1 MEHLKGKTALT
12 YRRVSTTD
20 QKLHGNSLNSQRRR
34 LNTFCDNNG
43 IVVLREFEEDC
54 SAKNFERPVIQ
65 ELIKFAKSNKNKI
78 DYILVTDWDRF
89 SRNTFKGLEA
99 INLMLGM
106 GIEVNAIE
114 EWQDPDSPS
123 NVFMRVIHLAMS
135 EQENAHKS
143 NRVKHGMRQGL
154 KEGRY
159 NGKQP
164 IGYLPGRDE
173 EDRVLMQP
181 DELKGPLITQL
192 FNVFS
197 NGLVNQNQILNN
209 KTYAPLGLNRSS
221 LSRVLRN
228 QLYAGYVKVPKTK
241 KEPQELVLGLHE
253 PLVSL
258 DVYRDVQR
266 VLDNRI
272 PKRQAPKELS
282 NMLPLRGVIDCPE
295 CNKTLTGSGSRSKT
309 GKRHFYYHCNTK
321 SGCGYRIK
329 VESCHQAVED
339 LLDSLRPPKEVVA
352 LFKAVLEDKFR
363 KDNKT
368 AENEL
373 KRVLEAIKTV
383 NRRKAMLTTKLLD
396 QVLSDNIYTTSL
408 VELER
413 EEAELDFKKSNLLKP
428 DSRLKDFVQ
437 FGLFLL
443 NNLKDVY
450 SKSSP
455 DTKIKCMSSIL
466 GSNLII
472 QKGKC
477 RTPQF
482 KEGFGLIYSETRSLQ
497 RLKTKTRGNLSN
509 VSRLVPEVGI
519 EPTLLAE
526 HEFESCAST
535 SSAIR
540 ANGDDKSNVA
550 RVVSYNF

>member
-54 SAKNFERPVIQ
+54 SAKNFERPVMQ
-65 ELIKFAKSNKNKI
+65 ELIKFAKYNKNQI

-89 SRNTFKGLEA
+89 SRNTFEGLEA
-99 INLMLGM
+99 IHLMLGM
-106 GIEVNAIE
+106 GIEVNAVE
-114 EWQDPDSPS
+114 EWQDPDNPS
-123 NVFMRVIHLAMS
+123 NAFMRVIHLAMS

-164 IGYLPGRDE
+164 VGYVPGRDD

-181 DELKGPLITQL
+181 DRNKGPLITKL
-192 FNVFS
+192 FNEFS
-197 NGLVNQNQILNN
+197 QGLVNQNAILKD
-209 KTYAPLGLNRSS
+209 KTYATLKLNKSS

-228 QLYAGYVKVPKTK
+228 RIYSGYVLVPKTK
-241 KEPQELVLGLHE
+241 KEPQEIVLGLHE
-253 PLVSL
+253 PLISL
-258 DVYRDVQR
+258 DVYKDVQR
-266 VLDNRI
+266 VLDNRSV
-272 PKRQAPKELS
+272 KRRPAKELGDK
-282 NMLPLRGVIDCPE
+282 LPLRGCIGCPE

-309 GKRHFYYHCNTK
+309 GKRYFYYHCDTK

-329 VESCHQAVED
+329 VESSHQAVEE
-339 LLDSLRPPKEVVA
+339 LLDSLKPPVEILE
-352 LFKAVLEDKFR
+352 LFRAVLEDKFN

-368 AENEL
+368 AKDEL
-373 KRVLEAIKTV
+373 KRVVGAIKTV
-383 NRRKAMLTTKLLD
+383 TQRKEILTTKLLD
-396 QVLSDNIYTTSL
+396 QVLSDDIYKSSL
-408 VELER
+408 ALLER
-413 EEAELDFKKSNLLKP
+413 EEKKLNFKKKNLLKP
-428 DSRLKDFVQ
+428 DSRLKEFVQ

-443 NNLKDVY
+443 NNLKEVY
-450 SKSSP
+450 SKSSS
-455 DTKIKCMSSIL
+455 DTKRKCLSSIL
-466 GSNLII
+466 EGNLII
-472 QKGKC
+472 HKDKC

-497 RLKTKTRGNLSN
+497 RLKTKKRDNLSTL
-509 VSRLVPEVGI
+509 SRFVPEVGI

-540 ANGDDKSNVA
+540 ANGDDKSNLE
-550 RVVSYNF
+550 